1 MAQNLPVPALK
12 APLPTSLAHVIA
24 LATDPQVYEKDA
36 IAAIPPNS
44 KKRQILQHLRE
55 TLVPQFFLFQQE
67 AEGPAA
73 NTVEF
78 YQAQMPNDPFGCLL
92 ASFVHYVFFQR

>member
-1 MAQNLPVPALK
+1 MAQNLPVPALN
-12 APLPTSLAHVIA
+12 APLPTGLAHVIA
-24 LATDPQVYEKDA
+24 LATDPQVYERD
-36 IAAIPPNS
+36 AIPPNS
-44 KKRQILQHLRE
+44 KKGKILQYMRE
-55 TLVPQFFLFQQE
+55 TLIPQFFLFQQD

-73 NTVEF
+73 NTIEF

>member
-1 MAQNLPVPALK
+1 M
-12 APLPTSLAHVIA
+12 
-24 LATDPQVYEKDA
+24 
-36 IAAIPPNS
+36 
-44 KKRQILQHLRE
+44 RE
-55 TLVPQFFLFQQE
+55 TLIPQFFLFQQE

-73 NTVEF
+73 NTIEF